1 MMIRDMFADD
11 INRKINGVIKVDQA
25 ADDVIEQE
33 LNEYVIT
40 RELKKHFITFF
51 NYYGDAFDQPTSDMG
66 VWISGFFGSG
76 KSHFLKMLSY
86 LLENKEVKGIRS
98 VERFRKKFE
107 DDLANV
113 KISAYC
119 KECKQER
126 VFHMKPIEYYFETG
140 PEGDEEIRCASLGEE
155 IESLQN
161 MIFSTKARQ
170 EKSSVEE
177 WKWINWQI
185 ADTTRLMKLEYICSM
200 DEKHHL
206 DYIILTTDNSMMKI
220 GQYPSIADMTFPELD
235 AYKHV
240 ISRED
245 RKELGT
251 AIGLFASGVGAGSYV
266 YLRRILERLV
276 YQAKETAGDVIDDE
290 KFEQARMSERIKM
303 LGGYLPEV
311 LINNTTIYGILSK
324 GIHELSEEECRKY
337 FPVVKECIYQ
347 ILGMWESLRKKQA
360 DEAALSKALSAITT
374 SIK

>member
-1 MMIRDMFADD
+1 MDNVFA
-11 INRKINGVIKVDQA
+11 
-25 ADDVIEQE
+25 
-33 LNEYVIT
+33 T
-40 RELKKHFITFF
+40 
-51 NYYGDAFDQPTSDMG
+51 
-66 VWISGFFGSG
+66 
-76 KSHFLKMLSY
+76 FLKTAGLYHSIEIC
-86 LLENKEVKGIRS
+86 ENNITDLIELIKGNI
-98 VERFRKKFE
+98 
-107 DDLANV
+107 
-113 KISAYC
+113 KISTYC
-119 KECKQER
+119 KECKRER
-126 VFHMKPIEYYFETG
+126 VFRMKPDEYYFESG
-140 PEGDEEIRCASLGEE
+140 PEGHEKIVCRNLGEE

-161 MIFSTKARQ
+161 LIFSKKVRE
-170 EKSSVEE
+170 EKDFIAE
-177 WKWINWQI
+177 WRWINCQI
-185 ADTTRLMKLEYICSM
+185 ADTVRIMKLEYICSM
-200 DEKHHL
+200 NEKHHL
-206 DYIILTTDNSMMKI
+206 DYVVLTTDNSMMKI
-220 GQYPSIADMTFPELD
+220 GQYPSVADMTFPELD

-240 ISRED
+240 ISKED

-290 KFEQARMSERIKM
+290 KFEQARMSERVKM
-303 LGGYLPEV
+303 LDGYLPEV

>member
-1 MMIRDMFADD
+1 MDNIFATFLQTAGLYDFKEICED
-11 INRKINGVIKVDQA
+11 NITDL
-25 ADDVIEQE
+25 IE
-33 LNEYVIT
+33 L
-40 RELKKHFITFF
+40 LK
-51 NYYGDAFDQPTSDMG
+51 G
-66 VWISGFFGSG
+66 
-76 KSHFLKMLSY
+76 
-86 LLENKEVKGIRS
+86 
-98 VERFRKKFE
+98 
-107 DDLANV
+107 NV

-126 VFHMKPIEYYFETG
+126 VFSMKPIEYYFETG
-140 PEGDEEIRCASLGEE
+140 PEGNEKISCASLGEE

-161 MIFSTKARQ
+161 MIFSTKVRQ

-177 WKWINWQI
+177 WKWINRQI

-200 DEKHHL
+200 NEEHHL
-206 DYIILTTDNSMMKI
+206 DYIVLATDKSMMKI
-220 GQYPSIADMTFPELD
+220 GQYPSIADMTFSELD

-240 ISRED
+240 ISKED

-276 YQAKETAGDVIDDE
+276 YQAKEAAADAIDNE
-290 KFEQARMSERIKM
+290 MFEQARVAEKIKM
-303 LGGYLPEV
+303 LEGYLPDILV
-311 LINNTTIYGILSK
+311 KNTTIYGILSK

-347 ILGMWESLRKKQA
+347 ILGMWESERRKQA
-360 DEAALSKALSAITT
+360 DEVSLNKALSAISS

>member
-1 MMIRDMFADD
+1 MENIFATFLQTAGLYDSKEICED
-11 INRKINGVIKVDQA
+11 NI
-25 ADDVIEQE
+25 ADLIE
-33 LNEYVIT
+33 L
-40 RELKKHFITFF
+40 LK
-51 NYYGDAFDQPTSDMG
+51 G
-66 VWISGFFGSG
+66 
-76 KSHFLKMLSY
+76 
-86 LLENKEVKGIRS
+86 
-98 VERFRKKFE
+98 
-107 DDLANV
+107 NV

-170 EKSSVEE
+170 EKSSAEE

-200 DEKHHL
+200 NEKHHL

-240 ISRED
+240 ISKQD

-251 AIGLFASGVGAGSYV
+251 AIGLFASGIGAGSYV
-266 YLRRILERLV
+266 YLRRILERLI
-276 YQAKETAGDVIDDE
+276 YQAKATAGDKVNDE
-290 KFEQARMSERIKM
+290 EFEQARVAERIKM
-303 LGGYLPEV
+303 LQGNLPEI
-311 LINNTTIYGILSK
+311 LINNTTIYGI
-324 GIHELSEEECRKY
+324 HELSEEECKKY

-347 ILGMWESLRKKQA
+347 ILGMWESERRKKA
-360 DEAALSKALSAITT
+360 DEDALSKALSSISS

>member
-1 MMIRDMFADD
+1 MRHNI
-11 INRKINGVIKVDQA
+11 
-25 ADDVIEQE
+25 
-33 LNEYVIT
+33 
-40 RELKKHFITFF
+40 
-51 NYYGDAFDQPTSDMG
+51 FDSIPSNI
-66 VWISGFFGSG
+66 VSG
-76 KSHFLKMLSY
+76 KDNVFANFLQTAGLYESTKIDEDNIADLIE
-86 LLENKEVKGIRS
+86 LLKG
-98 VERFRKKFE
+98 
-107 DDLANV
+107 NV

-126 VFHMKPIEYYFETG
+126 VFYMKPIEYYFETG
-140 PEGDEEIRCASLGEE
+140 TDGNEKIRCASLGEE

-170 EKSSVEE
+170 EKSFAEE

-206 DYIILTTDNSMMKI
+206 DYIVLTTNNSMMKI

-235 AYKHV
+235 VYKHV
-240 ISRED
+240 ISKED

-251 AIGLFASGVGAGSYV
+251 AIGLFANGVGAGSYV

-276 YQAKETAGDVIDDE
+276 YKAKEAAADVIDNE
-290 KFEQARMSERIKM
+290 MFEQARVAEKIKM
-303 LGGYLPEV
+303 LEGYLPDILV
-311 LINNTTIYGILSK
+311 KNTTIYGILSK

-347 ILGMWESLRKKQA
+347 ILGMWESERRKQV
-360 DEAALSKALSAITT
+360 DEDALSKALSSISS